1 MGVLYLYRTLC
12 KLFIY
17 LRKPCGNCAADALD
31 VLNKRNIDF
40 LISYDGCCG
49 TRQYGNDLPKELECK
64 KILLDAGLSSQAT
77 LLGKRE
83 VTYEALYVSKG
94 LSNHFSNS
102 PEQLLLLEAI

>member
-1 MGVLYLYRTLC
+1 MLC
-12 KLFIY
+12 
-17 LRKPCGNCAADALD
+17 
-31 VLNKRNIDF
+31 
-40 LISYDGCCG
+40 

-83 VTYEALYVSKG
+83 VTYEALYISRG
-94 LSNHFSNS
+94 LSKQVLQF